1 MTSSHASGGIGTC
14 TGSIIRDEDTPNSY
28 THHDSKV
35 QVAKAKDQEMDF
47 SLTSLKRINSMKK
60 QTEISV
66 QIQSPIADI
75 KLLSP

>member
-1 MTSSHASGGIGTC
+1 MNSSHASGLGTC

-35 QVAKAKDQEMDF
+35 QVAKAKDQDMDF
-47 SLTSLKRINSMKK
+47 SLASLNRIHSMKK

-66 QIQSPIADI
+66 
-75 KLLSP
+75 